1 MGDLQAMSEKKKNK
15 RPTIVDV
22 ARAAG
27 VAPSTVSHAL
37 NNKGYVETAT
47 REKILKTVR
56 RLGYRPNPRA
66 QGLRNGGAKTIA
78 LISAMPLGVAGGAS
92 KLGFL
97 MELAAVAAEEAMRRG
112 LALVLVPP
120 QPWGEAMPPLEI
132 DGALVVE
139 PTEDDPYMGWLE
151 DCGLPA
157 VALGRWPGH
166 EESSWVDLL
175 SAESASLLLEHL
187 AESGAGRIAVML
199 GDKART
205 SYLESEKVYLD
216 FCRRKRQKPI
226 LYKLDES
233 GGEMSGQACAMEM
246 FKTHPK
252 VDGLLAL
259 VDAFAVGAV
268 RAAEGCGREVPRH
281 LKVATRYDGLRAKL
295 CRPPLTALNLH
306 LEQVAAM
313 GVELLVRRL
322 SEPDRAAVL
331 LPDKPSLV
339 VREST
344 VGIVGK

>member
-1 MGDLQAMSEKKKNK
+1 MSKTEKMR

-37 NNKGYVETAT
+37 NNKGYVEAKTK
-47 REKILKTVR
+47 EKILKAVA

-120 QPWGEAMPPLEI
+120 QPTGEAWPALEI

-139 PTEDDPYMGWLE
+139 PTADDPHMKWLTA
-151 DCGLPA
+151 GNLPA
-157 VALGRWPGH
+157 VSLGRWPGRDRSPH
-166 EESSWVDLL
+166 VDLR
-175 SAESASLLLEHL
+175 SADSALMLLEHL
-187 AESGAGRIAVML
+187 KAAGAGRVAVMI
-199 GDKART
+199 GDRVRA
-205 SYLESEKVYLD
+205 SYEETEAVYGR
-216 FCRRKRQKPI
+216 FCEEQGQEP
-226 LYKLDES
+226 LVLKLDES
-233 GGEMSGQACAMEM
+233 GGEMAGQAGAAEL
-246 FKTHPK
+246 FQKHPE

-268 RAAEGCGREVPRH
+268 RAAEGRGYNLPGR
-281 LKVATRYDGLRAKL
+281 LKIATRYDGLRAKL
-295 CRPPLTALNLH
+295 CRPPLTSLDLH
-306 LEQVAAM
+306 LDEVAAL
-313 GVELLVRRL
+313 GVELLARML
-322 SEPDRAAVL
+322 NDPDYAGVL
-331 LPDKPSLV
+331 RPARPSLV
-339 VREST
+339 IREST
-344 VGIVGK
+344 VAGL